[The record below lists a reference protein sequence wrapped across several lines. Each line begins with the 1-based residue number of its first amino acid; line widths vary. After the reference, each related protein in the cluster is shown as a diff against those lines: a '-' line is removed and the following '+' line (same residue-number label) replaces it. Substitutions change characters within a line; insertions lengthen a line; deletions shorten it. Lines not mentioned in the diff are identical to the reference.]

1 MGVLSAVPPQSDTTP
16 SSYTYDP
23 RNPVPTIGGNI
34 SSAHGVMMPGAFDQV
49 EQLDVLGCSP
59 PYIPLASRDDVI
71 AFETPPLQR
80 AVEVTGPIT
89 ATLYVSSSAPDTDFT
104 LKLVDLYPSSPD
116 YPDGYAMNL
125 SDTIYRARFH
135 GSWEEPELLIPGR
148 VYRLELV
155 SYPTGNLFGAGHRIR
170 VDFSSSNYP
179 RFDINPNTGEPLG
192 LSTGMTE
199 ALNTVHHDAEH
210 PSCVVLPV
218 IPR

>member
-1 MGVLSAVPPQSDTTP
+1 M
-16 SSYTYDP
+16 
-23 RNPVPTIGGNI
+23 
-34 SSAHGVMMPGAFDQV
+34 
-49 EQLDVLGCSP
+49 
-59 PYIPLASRDDVI
+59 
-71 AFETPPLQR
+71 
-80 AVEVTGPIT
+80 EVTGPIT

-170 VDFSSSNYP
+170 VDVSSSNYP